1 MTKQTSL
8 WQDEQQSPDFAELCN
23 ALYEREL
30 KQLTC
35 IESTSVN
42 ALQGRLKSLPYYV
55 KRTAQSMIQAGAP
68 MNLDCQNASWS
79 TKQSATMP
87 LTGQTQDD
95 IIHWYRNIK
104 LTHGLVLPIA
114 LQDHIVLD
122 CIDRVDT
129 EHHRFRTNL
138 YGWFTLPEL
147 ANKHEDIRLL
157 KPNKKVMMAAC
168 SGHRWQGKKKLTP
181 VIPSLRELLLSCT
194 INWRNLKQPKLSKSL
209 N

>member
-1 MTKQTSL
+1 MTEQTSL

-30 KQLTC
+30 KQLTSL
-35 IESTSVN
+35 ESTSVA
-42 ALQGRLKSLPYYV
+42 ALQGRLKSLPYYI
-55 KRTAQSMIQAGAP
+55 KRTAQSMIQASAP

-79 TKQSATMP
+79 AKQSATMP
-87 LTGQTQDD
+87 MTGQNQDD
-95 IIHWYRNIK
+95 IIQWYQNIK
-104 LTHGLVLPIA
+104 LAHGLVLPIA
-114 LQDHIVLD
+114 LEDHIVLD
-122 CIDRVDT
+122 CIDRIDI
-129 EHHRFRTNL
+129 EKNRFRTNL

-147 ANKHEDIRLL
+147 INKHQEIRLL

-168 SGHRWQGKKKLTP
+168 SGHRWHGKKKLSP